1 MALLD
6 AVGGVVSGLLGK
18 GGVSAPD
25 LSQLFK
31 TIDTAGANQ
40 RNLINAL
47 PEALKKQYA
56 EYKAANAAAGTALQ
70 TGVSDIGR
78 NLQEQTAANF
88 DPNAPAVRAAEDA
101 AKTAI
106 YANLPGQQAAIREA
120 LAATGGFDR
129 GIASARLAAP
139 VIQAGQQYGQ
149 AVLGITAD
157 QLRQKQAA
165 TQSALEKV
173 TAMNDQ
179 TLQSLFGMS
188 QAQAMQI
195 LQGNRQDLKDQ
206 LTSLI
211 NQSNTQTQQKL
222 GVQGAD
228 ITNQYNK
235 AVADKAQSDALNN
248 AFVNLGISGVS
259 AGLAPGGFL
268 SGLGSSVPAGQIAG
282 GVGGST
288 SGNALSQFG
297 PTWSPL

>member
-1 MALLD
+1 MALMD

-31 TIDTAGANQ
+31 TIDTAGENQ

-56 EYKAANAAAGTALQ
+56 EYKAANAATGTALQ
-70 TGVSDIGR
+70 TGVSEIGK

-88 DPNAPAVRAAEDA
+88 DPNAPAVQAAEDA
-101 AKTAI
+101 AKTSI

-120 LAATGGFDR
+120 LASTGGFDR
-129 GIASARLAAP
+129 GTASKQLAAP

-179 TLQSLFGMS
+179 TLQSLFGMN

-206 LTSLI
+206 LTSLV

-228 ITNQYNK
+228 ITNKYNK
-235 AVADKAQSDALNN
+235 SVADKAQSDALTN
-248 AFVNLGISGVS
+248 AFINLGVNAIP
-259 AGLAPGGFL
+259 AAGGFL
-268 SGLGSSVPAGQIAG
+268 SGLGSEMTSAPANYNPNMAPNQAAILGY
-282 GVGGST
+282 
-288 SGNALSQFG
+288 
-297 PTWSPL
+297 